1 MCFKTCGNIMRLVGF
16 IFSIFTVLSSTNG
29 LINIGGVTGQ
39 PPRPQKMEGAPQ
51 QTEVNSRPAAKPL
64 TIRFHTPVT
73 SDSCSKL
80 VEALVQLDIHSKQTE
95 ALFGKRIPI
104 KLHLQSMGGELLPT
118 FYVCDLIKELDTPV
132 HIYIDGFVASAASLM
147 AICGEKR
154 FITKN
159 SCVLVHQ
166 LRAQTS
172 GKLSEMTQEI
182 DNFNHFM
189 DNLRNIYLENS
200 NVEEDELDGL
210 LRSELWL
217 SAERCLEL
225 GFVDEI
231 VGKN

>member
-1 MCFKTCGNIMRLVGF
+1 MRIIGF
-16 IFSIFTVLSSTNG
+16 ILSIFSVVSSTNG
-29 LINIGGVTGQ
+29 LVNIVSKTGNL
-39 PPRPQKMEGAPQ
+39 PRCVQKMEGGPQ
-51 QTEVNSRPAAKPL
+51 QTESNSRPAVKPL

-73 SDSCSKL
+73 SDSCTKL
-80 VEALVQLDIHSKQTE
+80 VEALVQLDIQSKQTE
-95 ALFGKRIPI
+95 ALYGKRIPI
-104 KLHLQSMGGELLPT
+104 KLHLQSVGGELLPT

-132 HIYIDGFVASAASLM
+132 HVYIDGFVASAASLI
-147 AICGEKR
+147 AICGDKR

-172 GKLSEMTQEI
+172 GKLSEMSQEI

-200 NVEEDELDGL
+200 NVEEEELDSL
-210 LRSELWL
+210 LKSEVWL
-217 SAERCLEL
+217 PAERCLEL

-231 VGKN
+231 LGKN